1 VSSGRALGLGLLAG
15 GIGVAI
21 LMLAWL
27 AVSGAQAG
35 GIILGL
41 LLLFAIGGPLVAGG
55 IYVLSQQKPEAEVQ
69 AAFTSKRRVLESDR
83 LFRRELAAELRQV
96 AARPNAPAAALG
108 ELAEGLERKSY
119 DSSEWYDVVQLTDGQ
134 LDVLQRYDDLAWE
147 RVRWLQDNANAP
159 SDLVD
164 DTVRDLRTTLGQ
176 RRDLLLRGREAPTA
190 APSAML
196 RAGEPRRD
204 AAALRDL
211 SVGDAVSHERDDY
224 VVEGVATY
232 FAQGQT
238 WKLAHLVPSGPGA
251 ASVWLY
257 VSPGALDAALLSEVP
272 APQAPDITGL
282 AVAGTS
288 LPATSS
294 GSATVDVASK
304 AGSAR
309 GVLVS
314 YAIYAS
320 NGTLGLAEQW
330 PDGARHAYAGP
341 RVSASDLDIWPAT
354 VRS

>member
-1 VSSGRALGLGLLAG
+1 
-15 GIGVAI
+15 
-21 LMLAWL
+21 
-27 AVSGAQAG
+27 
-35 GIILGL
+35 
-41 LLLFAIGGPLVAGG
+41 
-55 IYVLSQQKPEAEVQ
+55 
-69 AAFTSKRRVLESDR
+69 
-83 LFRRELAAELRQV
+83 
-96 AARPNAPAAALG
+96 
-108 ELAEGLERKSY
+108 
-119 DSSEWYDVVQLTDGQ
+119 EWYDVVQLTDSQ
-134 LDVLQRYDDLAWE
+134 LHILQRYDDLAWE
-147 RVRWLQDNANAP
+147 RVRWLQDNASAP

-164 DTVRDLRTTLGQ
+164 DAVRDLGTTLRQ

-211 SVGDAVSHERDDY
+211 SVGDAVSHEGNDY

-251 ASVWLY
+251 GSVWLY
-257 VSPGALDAALLSEVP
+257 VSPGALDAALLSEVAP
-272 APQAPDITGL
+272 ADGSRL
-282 AVAGTS
+282 ALGATT

-314 YAIYAS
+314 YTLYAAS
-320 NGTLGLAEQW
+320 DALGLSEHW
-330 PDGARHAYAGP
+330 PDGARHAYAGR

>member
-1 VSSGRALGLGLLAG
+1 VGSGRALGLGLLAG

-21 LMLAWL
+21 IMVAWL
-27 AVSGAQAG
+27 AVSGAQGG
-35 GIILGL
+35 GIVLGV
-41 LLLFAIGGPLVAGG
+41 LLFLAIGGPLVAGG
-55 IYVLSQQKPEAEVQ
+55 IYVLSQQKPEAEAQ
-69 AAFTSKRRVLESDR
+69 AAFASKQRVLESDR

-119 DSSEWYDVVQLTDGQ
+119 DSPEWYDVVQLTDGQ

-147 RVRWLQDNANAP
+147 RVRWLQDNAGAP
-159 SDLVD
+159 LDLVD

-211 SVGDAVSHERDDY
+211 SVGDAVSHDGDDY

-257 VSPGALDAALLSEVP
+257 VSPGALDAALLSEV
-272 APQAPDITGL
+272 AAPDGS
-282 AVAGTS
+282 S
-288 LPATSS
+288 LTIGNAALPVTSS

-309 GVLVS
+309 GVLVNYTR
-314 YAIYAS
+314 YAAS
-320 NGTLGLAEQW
+320 DALGLSEQW

-341 RVSASDLDIWPAT
+341 RVSATDLDIWPAT